1 MSSFLDCHVTLMN
14 QLETLGTGTW
24 STYDE
29 AGALRDWAIIIPSAY
44 PRSSPLPY
52 AGIRSR
58 RCWLAAPTGSA
69 SGMGVTDLDLDP
81 VSRMSESS
89 GSYACLHARDRIRLS
104 QADCKPWSTSPHSC
118 RNQSF
123 DRLLPARRTRIWMR
137 PAFGRRPIPPLS
149 HRDREN
155 ARANGYAEGVTAA
168 EARQDGTGA
177 FRTRASHLRRHA
189 RTGLPRRRHQ
199 GPTVPLSSLLWMQIA
214 SSLLCP

>member
-29 AGALRDWAIIIPSAY
+29 AGALRDWAIIIPSAC

-58 RCWLAAPTGSA
+58 RCWRLAAPTGSA

-89 GSYACLHARDRIRLS
+89 GSYARVFCMLATASGSPKRTANHGRPVRIAAEISHLIASFRLVG
-104 QADCKPWSTSPHSC
+104 P
-118 RNQSF
+118 
-123 DRLLPARRTRIWMR
+123 RIWMG

-199 GPTVPLSSLLWMQIA
+199 GPTVPLSSLL
-214 SSLLCP
+214 

>member
-58 RCWLAAPTGSA
+58 RCWRLAAPTGSA

-89 GSYACLHARDRIRLS
+89 GSYARVFCMLATASGSPKRTANHGRPVRIAAEISHLIASFRLVG
-104 QADCKPWSTSPHSC
+104 P
-118 RNQSF
+118 
-123 DRLLPARRTRIWMR
+123 RIWMG

-149 HRDREN
+149 HRDRE
-155 ARANGYAEGVTAA
+155 RP
-168 EARQDGTGA
+168 RQW
-177 FRTRASHLRRHA
+177 LC
-189 RTGLPRRRHQ
+189 RRRHGGRSQ
-199 GPTVPLSSLLWMQIA
+199 ARRDRRVPHPCISSAPTRQDRATSSTPSGSHRSIV
-214 SSLLCP
+214 

>member
-58 RCWLAAPTGSA
+58 RCWRLAAPTGSA

-89 GSYACLHARDRIRLS
+89 GSYARVFCMLATASGSPKRTEQPRNTGHARSSIEGASDRSGGTCFSSWLKIRLTPCS
-104 QADCKPWSTSPHSC
+104 RRLERALEETRFPALVTIALACKGS
-118 RNQSF
+118 
-123 DRLLPARRTRIWMR
+123 
-137 PAFGRRPIPPLS
+137 IP
-149 HRDREN
+149 
-155 ARANGYAEGVTAA
+155 
-168 EARQDGTGA
+168 
-177 FRTRASHLRRHA
+177 
-189 RTGLPRRRHQ
+189 
-199 GPTVPLSSLLWMQIA
+199 
-214 SSLLCP
+214 C

>member
-14 QLETLGTGTW
+14 QLETLGTRTW

-58 RCWLAAPTGSA
+58 RCWRLAAPTGSA

-89 GSYACLHARDRIRLS
+89 GSYARVFCMLATASGSPKRSANHGRPVRIAAEISHLIASFRLVG
-104 QADCKPWSTSPHSC
+104 P
-118 RNQSF
+118 
-123 DRLLPARRTRIWMR
+123 RIWMG
-137 PAFGRRPIPPLS
+137 PAFGRRPIKAELAL
-149 HRDREN
+149 RE
-155 ARANGYAEGVTAA
+155 
-168 EARQDGTGA
+168 
-177 FRTRASHLRRHA
+177 
-189 RTGLPRRRHQ
+189 
-199 GPTVPLSSLLWMQIA
+199 
-214 SSLLCP
+214 

>member
-89 GSYACLHARDRIRLS
+89 GSYARVFCMLATASGSPKRTANHGRPVRIAAEISHLIASFRLVG
-104 QADCKPWSTSPHSC
+104 P
-118 RNQSF
+118 
-123 DRLLPARRTRIWMR
+123 RIWMG

-199 GPTVPLSSLLWMQIA
+199 GPTVPLSSLL
-214 SSLLCP
+214 

>member
-89 GSYACLHARDRIRLS
+89 GSYARVFCMLATASGSPKRTANHGRPVRI
-104 QADCKPWSTSPHSC
+104 
-118 RNQSF
+118 
-123 DRLLPARRTRIWMR
+123 
-137 PAFGRRPIPPLS
+137 
-149 HRDREN
+149 
-155 ARANGYAEGVTAA
+155 
-168 EARQDGTGA
+168 ARQW
-177 FRTRASHLRRHA
+177 LC
-189 RTGLPRRRHQ
+189 RRRHGRRSQ
-199 GPTVPLSSLLWMQIA
+199 ARRDRRVPHPCISSAPTRQDRAALSTPSGSHRSIV
-214 SSLLCP
+214 